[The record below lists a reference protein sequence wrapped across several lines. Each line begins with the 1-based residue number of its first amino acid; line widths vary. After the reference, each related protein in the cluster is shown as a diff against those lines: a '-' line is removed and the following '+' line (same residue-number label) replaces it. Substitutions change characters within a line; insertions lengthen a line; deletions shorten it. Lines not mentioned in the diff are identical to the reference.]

1 MRLVF
6 AGSPADA
13 VPMLEALVGAGHEI
27 ALVITQP
34 DRRRRRRAD
43 PEPSPV
49 RSAAERL
56 GLKVVT
62 PERSSEVVDEVAGS
76 GAVLG
81 VVVAFGQLLPRA
93 LLDALPHGFVNVHF
107 SLLPAWRG
115 AAPVERAILAGDERT
130 GVSLMEIEEG
140 LDSGPVYAQASTP
153 IGDIETAGELHARL
167 VTMGTELLLDAVE
180 SVPTIV
186 PEPQS
191 GPSSYADKLTTAEFE
206 LDWSRTAEELARLVR
221 AGNPRPGAWTTDG
234 DTRVK
239 VWRGSRDEEVRDS
252 ESRSEVRDAAPGSL
266 LDDGVVQTG
275 HGRLVLQEVQP
286 QNRRAMGVSSWL
298 AGRRSGT
305 ARLGSS

>member
-13 VPMLEALVGAGHEI
+13 VPMLEALVAEGHEI
-27 ALVITQP
+27 PLVITQP
-34 DRRRRRRAD
+34 DRRRRRRAE

-56 GLKVVT
+56 GLRVVA
-62 PERSSEVVDEVAGS
+62 PERSSEIVDDVTRS

-93 LLDALPHGFVNVHF
+93 LLDALPHGFVNIHF

-130 GVSLMEIEEG
+130 GVSLMAIEEG
-140 LDSGPVYAQASTP
+140 LDSGPVYARVSTP
-153 IGDIETAGELHARL
+153 IGQTETAGELHARL
-167 VTMGTELLLDAVE
+167 VTMGTELLLDTVE

-191 GPSSYADKLTTAEFE
+191 GPGSYAEKLTTEEFE
-206 LDWSRTAEELARLVR
+206 LDWSRPADELVRLVR
-221 AGNPRPGAWTTDG
+221 AANPRPGAWTTDG

-239 VWRGSRDEEVRDS
+239 VWRATFCDADERNPV
-252 ESRSEVRDAAPGSL
+252 PGAL
-266 LDDGVVQTG
+266 LDDGAVQTG
-275 HGRLVLQEVQP
+275 DGELVLKEVQP
-286 QNRRAMGVSSWL
+286 QDRRTMSVSAWL
-298 AGRRSGT
+298 AGRRSGA